1 MKTKF
6 NLFSAFLA
14 IAIIV
19 SVWSPDIS
27 AQRKKNQVEVNHD
40 SIVIATY
47 GKPVYGTEQYK
58 KIQEVAKVLNK
69 AAGLSGNSAIHFK
82 LIQNEEINAFAYIN
96 DSIYVHTGLFKS
108 VGNSIDQLAFVLAHE
123 LAHVMMKHPA
133 KGDEFL
139 QKNPNAT
146 EEQFLKLSRDME
158 FEADKYA
165 VLYTM
170 RAGYSPLGGIEWFNY
185 MTNQGYEYTPHTM
198 NYVTH
203 PNFTARVVEVFKH
216 IATYYEYARNF
227 EYGMIYLNSGD
238 YKNAITAFN
247 KFISAYPNFKEGYNN
262 LAVAVLSQKLNQK
275 GIKLEVALPTTLSK
289 VDFFTSIFTVNTK
302 RGEYN
307 LKNSELT
314 EAEKALSKAIELDP
328 NYLQAYINMA
338 VLNTLTKNYKS
349 ATEAIAKAEKVTKK
363 SYDVMLAKGFL
374 QLEQNKYKEAV
385 DIFKSANTSEPSRP
399 EALFNMALAY
409 TYGSMKN
416 EAISTWKSFIS
427 KFKDSYYASEAKEKL
442 DVLEGKKAPQ
452 VDNKKKDPSPNDNR
466 PNTRPKN
473 QVKKSSLSPGSL
485 AFAGVTIG
493 MSQDD
498 VMKKLKLPTE
508 KDKDE
513 YGDIWS
519 YDSPSLIVYFDK
531 ENKVVGITSFDPTV
545 KLNVKGTTISV
556 NSSLDEV
563 AKLLGEADFT
573 DDYGSEVQMVWEQYG
588 IILYAIDGIVAGL
601 MIY

>member
-1 MKTKF
+1 MKTTI
-6 NLFSAFLA
+6 NIFSAFLA
-14 IAIIV
+14 VILFV
-19 SVWSPDIS
+19 SIWSPDLS
-27 AQRKKNQVEVNHD
+27 AQRKKNQQEINHD
-40 SIVIATY
+40 SIVIANY
-47 GKPVYGTEQYK
+47 GKPVYGTEQAK
-58 KIQEVAKVLNK
+58 KIQEIAKVLNK
-69 AAGLSGNSAIHFK
+69 AAGLSGSGVIKFK

-123 LAHVMMKHPA
+123 LAHVLMKHPA

-139 QKNPNAT
+139 TKNPNAT
-146 EEQFLKLSRDME
+146 EEQWLKLSRDME

-185 MTNQGYEYTPHTM
+185 MTNQGFEYTPHTAS
-198 NYVTH
+198 YVTH
-203 PNFTARVVEVFKH
+203 PNFTSRVVEVFKH

-227 EYGMIYLNSGD
+227 EFGMIYLNSGD
-238 YKNAITAFN
+238 YKNAISAFN
-247 KFISAYPNFKEGYNN
+247 KFVSAYPNFKEGHNN

-275 GIKLEVALPTTLSK
+275 NIKLEVLLPTTLSK
-289 VDFFTSIFTVNTK
+289 VDFFTNIFTVNTK

-314 EAEKALSKAIELDP
+314 EAEKALSKALELDP
-328 NYLQAYINMA
+328 NYLQAYINLA
-338 VLNTLTKNYKS
+338 VLNTLTKNVK
-349 ATEAIAKAEKVTKK
+349 AAGEAIAKAEKVSAK

-374 QLEQNKYKEAV
+374 QLEQNNYKQAA
-385 DIFKSANTSEPSRP
+385 DIFKTANTSDPNRP

-416 EAISTWKSFIS
+416 EAISTWKNFIN
-427 KFKDSYYASEAKEKL
+427 KFKDTYYASEAKAKL

-452 VDNKKKDPSPNDNR
+452 ADGKKDPAPGDNR

-473 QVKKSSLSPGSL
+473 KVKKSAAAPGALS
-485 AFAGVTIG
+485 FAGVTIG
-493 MSQDD
+493 MKQDD
-498 VMKKLKLPTE
+498 VLKKLRLPSE
-508 KDKDE
+508 KDNDE

-519 YDSPSLIVYFDK
+519 YESPSLIIYFDK
-531 ENKVVGITSFDPTV
+531 NNEVVGITSFDPTV
-545 KLNVKGTTISV
+545 QLSVKGSTISV
-556 NSSLDEV
+556 NSDLEEV
-563 AKLLGEADFT
+563 MALLGEADFN
-573 DDYGSEVQMVWEQYG
+573 DDYGSEVQMVWEEYG

>member
-14 IAIIV
+14 IVIIV

-27 AQRKKNQVEVNHD
+27 AQRKKNQVEINHD

-69 AAGLSGNSAIHFK
+69 AAGLSGSSVIHFK

-146 EEQFLKLSRDME
+146 EEQYLKLSRDME

-198 NYVTH
+198 SYVTH

-216 IATYYEYARNF
+216 IATYYEFARNF
-227 EYGMIYLNSGD
+227 EYGLIYLNSGD

-289 VDFFTSIFTVNTK
+289 VDFFTNIFTVNTK

-314 EAEKALSKAIELDP
+314 EAEKALAKAIELDP
-328 NYLQAYINMA
+328 NYLQAYINLA
-338 VLNTLTKNYKS
+338 VLNTLTKNVKA
-349 ATEAIAKAEKVTKK
+349 ATDAIAKAEKVSAK

-374 QLEQNKYKEAV
+374 QLEQNKYKEAA
-385 DIFKSANTSEPSRP
+385 DIFKSANTSDPTRP

-416 EAISTWKSFIS
+416 EAISTWKSFIN

-452 VDNKKKDPSPNDNR
+452 TDKKKDPAPNDNR

-473 QVKKSSLSPGSL
+473 QVKKSSLAPGSL

-493 MSQDD
+493 MNQDE
-498 VMKKLKLPTE
+498 VMKKLRLPSQ

-519 YDSPSLIVYFDK
+519 YDSPSVIVYFDK
-531 ENKVVGITSFDPTV
+531 ENKVVGITSFDPSV
-545 KLNVKGTTISV
+545 KLTVKGTTISV
-556 NSSLDEV
+556 NSNLDDV
-563 AKLLGEADFT
+563 VKLLGEADYV
-573 DDYGSEVQMVWEQYG
+573 DDFGSEVQMVWEQYG
-588 IILYAIDGIVAGL
+588 IILYAVDGIVAGL

>member
-1 MKTKF
+1 MKTTI

-14 IAIIV
+14 IVLFV
-19 SVWSPDIS
+19 SVWSPDLS
-27 AQRKKNQVEVNHD
+27 AQRKKNNQDINHD

-47 GKPVYGTEQYK
+47 GKPVYGTEQAK
-58 KIQEVAKVLNK
+58 KIQEIAKVLNK
-69 AAGLSGNSAIHFK
+69 AAGLSGSSIIKFK

-123 LAHVMMKHPA
+123 LAHVLMKHPA

-146 EEQFLKLSRDME
+146 EEQYFKLSREME

-198 NYVTH
+198 SYVTH

-227 EYGMIYLNSGD
+227 EFGMIYLNSGD
-238 YKNAITAFN
+238 YKNAITSFN
-247 KFISAYPNFKEGYNN
+247 KFVSAYPNFKEGHNN
-262 LAVAVLSQKLNQK
+262 LAVAILSQKLNQK
-275 GIKLEVALPTTLSK
+275 GIKLEVLLPTTLSK
-289 VDFFTSIFTVNTK
+289 VDFFTNIFTVNTK

-314 EAEKALSKAIELDP
+314 EAEKALSKALELDP
-328 NYLQAYINMA
+328 NYLQAYINLA
-338 VLNTLTKNYKS
+338 VLNTLTKNIKA
-349 ATEAIAKAEKVTKK
+349 ATDAIAKAEKVTKK
-363 SYDVMLAKGFL
+363 SYDLMLAKGFL
-374 QLEQNKYKEAV
+374 QLEQNKYKEAA
-385 DIFKSANTSEPSRP
+385 DIFKTANTSDPSRP

-409 TYGSMKN
+409 TYGSMKT
-416 EAISTWKSFIS
+416 EAISTWKNFIN
-427 KFKDSYYASEAKEKL
+427 KFKDSYYASEAKAKL

-452 VDNKKKDPSPNDNR
+452 VDSKKDPSPNDNR
-466 PNTRPKN
+466 PNTRPRNKA
-473 QVKKSSLSPGSL
+473 KSSLAPGSL
-485 AFAGVTIG
+485 SFAGVTIG
-493 MSQDD
+493 MKQDD
-498 VMKKLKLPTE
+498 VMKKLRLPDD

-519 YDSPSLIVYFDK
+519 YDSPSVIVYFDK
-531 ENKVVGITSFDPTV
+531 NNEVVGITSFDPSVKLTV
-545 KLNVKGTTISV
+545 KGSTISV
-556 NSSLDEV
+556 NSDLEEV
-563 AKLLGEADFT
+563 MALLGEADFF
-573 DDYGSEVQMVWEQYG
+573 DDYGSEVQMVWEEYG
-588 IILYAIDGIVAGL
+588 IILYAVDGIVAGL

>member
-1 MKTKF
+1 MKTTI
-6 NLFSAFLA
+6 NIFSAFLA
-14 IAIIV
+14 VILFV
-19 SVWSPDIS
+19 SIWSPDLS
-27 AQRKKNQVEVNHD
+27 AQRKKNQQEINHD
-40 SIVIATY
+40 SIVIANY
-47 GKPVYGTEQYK
+47 GKPVYGTEQAK
-58 KIQEVAKVLNK
+58 KIQEIAKVLNK
-69 AAGLSGNSAIHFK
+69 AAGLSGSGVIKFK

-123 LAHVMMKHPA
+123 LAHVLMKHPA

-139 QKNPNAT
+139 NKNPNAT
-146 EEQFLKLSRDME
+146 EEQWLKLSRDME

-185 MTNQGYEYTPHTM
+185 MTNQGFEYTPHTAS
-198 NYVTH
+198 YVTH
-203 PNFTARVVEVFKH
+203 PNFTSRVVEVFKH

-227 EYGMIYLNSGD
+227 EFGMIYLNSGD
-238 YKNAITAFN
+238 YKNAISAFN
-247 KFISAYPNFKEGYNN
+247 KFVSAYPNFKEGHNN

-275 GIKLEVALPTTLSK
+275 NIKLEVLLPTTLSK
-289 VDFFTSIFTVNTK
+289 VDFFTNIFTVNTK

-314 EAEKALSKAIELDP
+314 EAEKALSKALELDP
-328 NYLQAYINMA
+328 NYLQAYINLA
-338 VLNTLTKNYKS
+338 VLNTLTKNVK
-349 ATEAIAKAEKVTKK
+349 AAGEAIAKAEKVSAK

-374 QLEQNKYKEAV
+374 QLEQNNYKQAA
-385 DIFKSANTSEPSRP
+385 DIFKTANTSDPNRP

-416 EAISTWKSFIS
+416 EAINTWKNFIN
-427 KFKDSYYASEAKEKL
+427 KFKDSYYASEAKAKL

-452 VDNKKKDPSPNDNR
+452 VDSKKDPAPSDNR
-466 PNTRPKN
+466 PNTRPRNKA
-473 QVKKSSLSPGSL
+473 KSSLAPGALS
-485 AFAGVTIG
+485 FAGVTIG
-493 MSQDD
+493 MKQDD
-498 VMKKLKLPTE
+498 VLKKLRLPSD

-519 YDSPSLIVYFDK
+519 YESPSLIIYFDK
-531 ENKVVGITSFDPTV
+531 NNEVVGITSFDPTV
-545 KLNVKGTTISV
+545 QLSVKGSTISV

-563 AKLLGEADFT
+563 MALLGEADFN
-573 DDYGSEVQMVWEQYG
+573 DDYGSEVQKVWEEYG